1 MVLVIEDYINGD
13 CDEDDEDYTN
23 GDCVQDAKAVYDVV
37 GAVEKDKVG
46 RTYYVKVS
54 A

>member
-13 CDEDDEDYTN
+13 CDDDDEDYTN